1 MAKLASDLMTLGC
14 RCSGLHSNLLASVG
28 SCMPG
33 QAAPAVAF
41 SISFQTGRRCSK
53 GLRTAHG
60 PVMLQG
66 VHAGVLDTHQ
76 AVTAAK
82 AERAADLLQSIV
94 QDERFQWLVADCETN
109 FSEKFRDFCS
119 GRLQVLSSEL
129 TGALPSS

>member
-1 MAKLASDLMTLGC
+1 
-14 RCSGLHSNLLASVG
+14 
-28 SCMPG
+28 MPG

-41 SISFQTGRRCSK
+41 SMSFHAGRRCSK
-53 GLRTAHG
+53 GARTAHG
-60 PVMLQG
+60 PVMQED
-66 VHAGVLDTHQ
+66 VHAGVPDTHQ

-119 GRLQVLSSEL
+119 GRLRVLVSEL
-129 TGALPSS
+129 TGALPSLS